1 MHRLTALCAKGMLR
15 IMSQLS
21 FLRLE
26 PTIWTVADLN
36 RYLRQMMESDYRLQD
51 LWVAGEISNLSRPA
65 SGHVYFTLKD
75 AQASLRCV
83 AWRPDAGRLRQA
95 IEDGLAVEAHG
106 HISVY
111 ETGGQYQLYVDDLRR
126 AGEGLLYQEF
136 LRLKA
141 QLESEGLF
149 APERKRPLP
158 EWPKRIGVV
167 TSPTG
172 AALRDVLNVL
182 RRRFP
187 VAEVVLSPTIVQ
199 GEKAPAGIIQ
209 ALGALN
215 QHSKPDVI
223 LLVRGG
229 GSIEDLWAFNDEIV
243 ARAVAAS
250 QAPVVSGIGHETD
263 FTITDFAA
271 DVRAATPSAAAE
283 IATPDGTQLA
293 RRVEQQRLALVRS
306 LRDPLDRSRL
316 ALDARRTDLLHVSP
330 RTMILNAR
338 QRLDDLLR
346 RAQAASSHDL
356 ALRRETLLGLSQTLR
371 AVGPASVLARGYA
384 VVQRSDDGSV
394 VRELSQVSH
403 GDALDIRVSD
413 GDFGVE
419 VTKKGKSPKA

>member
-1 MHRLTALCAKGMLR
+1 MRRLTALWAEGMLR
-15 IMSQLS
+15 IVSQLS

-26 PTIWTVADLN
+26 PVIWTVADLN
-36 RYLRQMMESDYRLQD
+36 RYLRQMLESDYRLQD

-83 AWRPDAGRLRQA
+83 AWRPDAAHLRQA
-95 IEDGLAVEAHG
+95 IDEGLAVEAHG

-111 ETGGQYQLYVDDLRR
+111 EAGGQYQLYVDDLRP

-158 EWPKRIGVV
+158 EWPRRIGVV

-187 VAEVVLSPTIVQ
+187 MAEVILAPAVVQ
-199 GEKAPAGIIQ
+199 GEKAPAAIIE

-215 QHSKPDVI
+215 EHSTPDVI

-229 GSIEDLWAFNDEIV
+229 GSIEDLWAFNDESV
-243 ARAVAAS
+243 ARAVAVS

-263 FTITDFAA
+263 FTITDFTA
-271 DVRAATPSAAAE
+271 DVRAPTPSAAAE
-283 IATPDGTQLA
+283 IATPDGAQLA
-293 RRVEQQRLALVRS
+293 LRVEQRRLMLGRS

-316 ALDARRTDLLHVSP
+316 SLDASHAALLRVSP
-330 RTMILNAR
+330 RAVILNAR
-338 QRLDDLLR
+338 QRLDELLR
-346 RAQAASSHDL
+346 REHSASLHNL
-356 ALRRETLLGLSQTLR
+356 TLKRQSLSRLTQTLR

-394 VRELSQVSH
+394 VRSLSQVAR
-403 GDALDIRVSD
+403 GDALDVRVSD

-419 VTKKGKSPKA
+419 VTRKGKLPKP